1 MNSKEQTW
9 SAAMLAERAGD
20 AAAYEKLL
28 GEVASALRVVVRARL
43 SRLGMHPHE
52 VEDIVQEVLI
62 GLHIKRR
69 QWNSERPFMPWLHAI
84 VRYKITDAAR
94 RRSRERRRRL
104 DLSLEEWVNISDAG
118 GHSQGASI
126 DVERALVGL
135 PQRQR
140 QVVEA
145 LALEG
150 ESVKDTARRTGTSEG
165 AVRLT
170 LHRALKKLAS
180 VAKLGEQDK
189 VGRRK

>member
-1 MNSKEQTW
+1 
-9 SAAMLAERAGD
+9 MLAERAGD
-20 AAAYEKLL
+20 VAAYEKLL
-28 GEVASALRVVVRARL
+28 EEEALALRVVVRGRL
-43 SRLGMHPHE
+43 SRLGMHLHE

-62 GLHIKRR
+62 GLHTRRR
-69 QWNSERPFMPWLHAI
+69 QWSSERPFMPWLHAI

-104 DLSLEEWVNISDAG
+104 DLSLEEWVNIADAG

-126 DVERALVGL
+126 DVERALDGL

-145 LALEG
+145 LAIEG
-150 ESVKDTARRTGTSEG
+150 ESVKDIARRTGTSEG

-170 LHRALKKLAS
+170 LHRALKKIAF
-180 VAKLGEQDK
+180 VATLGEQEK
-189 VGRRK
+189 AGRRP